1 MSLNVYN
8 TGERGMDMALKPSP
22 VQAALL
28 DELIGG
34 ATSNGKYEQF
44 EKEELQEFQQQLNR
58 HADP

>member
-1 MSLNVYN
+1 
-8 TGERGMDMALKPSP
+8 MDMALKPSP